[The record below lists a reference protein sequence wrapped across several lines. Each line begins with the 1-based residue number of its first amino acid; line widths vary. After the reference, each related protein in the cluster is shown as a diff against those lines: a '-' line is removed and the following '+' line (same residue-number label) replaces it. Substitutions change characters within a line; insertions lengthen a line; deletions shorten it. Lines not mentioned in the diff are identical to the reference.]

1 MQTIENTREKDVT
14 MVAPDDA
21 EVEADD
27 ADDEFAS
34 ETPPVFLVITSYLS
48 SAYLTAGIAQ
58 TCACILD

>member
-34 ETPPVFLVITSYLS
+34 EKPPIMSLFTVLYAIRCI
-48 SAYLTAGIAQ
+48 SACGQ
-58 TCACILD
+58 HEVPCDV